1 MKKNKFKYIEL
12 PIGTIVLWKKYT
24 LLRVLFSKLFK
35 KELPYNRV
43 EMIADPENFCFCTED
58 IKLYTPIREYNKRE
72 TNRLIA
78 LLRGTKINWS
88 NILHVV
94 NKIRRKTFEN
104 IPNEISISYIQRQL
118 RIGYNKAANLVERME
133 KEGIVSPP
141 NSTGKREILKK

>member
-35 KELPYNRV
+35 KELPYNHI

-78 LLRGTKINWS
+78 LLKGAKINWS
-88 NILHVV
+88 NILHIV

-104 IPNEISISYIQRQL
+104 IPNEISVSYIQNNNYYRE
-118 RIGYNKAANLVERME
+118 INAD
-133 KEGIVSPP
+133 KEGKEYIY
-141 NSTGKREILKK
+141 STK